1 MAALPEGW
9 QQITTPAGRDMYLN
23 TNTGSTHWEVPAA
36 DPVVP
41 EGWQE
46 INTPDGRTM
55 YLDTATGETVEWWG
69 ACNRNDKKEL
79 VLLGLS

>member
-55 YLDTATGETVEWWG
+55 YLDTA
-69 ACNRNDKKEL
+69 
-79 VLLGLS
+79 